1 MLHSFL
7 LGAGIAFGY
16 DLFRILR
23 RVIPHGILWI
33 SLEDLLFW
41 LLTAGSIFSLL
52 YYENNGMFRWIA
64 VFSAGAGM
72 LAYKRTLSGWFVRLV
87 SGAANGALRLMRKIL
102 RKLTAPFL
110 RFLRWGRRKA
120 ERAARRAAPALRA
133 RRKRLNFRLTAWKKK
148 LRIRVTERGKKGC
161 ER

>member
-72 LAYKRTLSGWFVRLV
+72 LA
-87 SGAANGALRLMRKIL
+87 
-102 RKLTAPFL
+102 
-110 RFLRWGRRKA
+110 
-120 ERAARRAAPALRA
+120 
-133 RRKRLNFRLTAWKKK
+133 
-148 LRIRVTERGKKGC
+148 
-161 ER
+161 